1 MKFFLVKATTA
12 IVVSLCMASASVT
25 TAAEFEV
32 SYLDGS
38 SWNSIY
44 AQGFSP
50 SVSPNPN
57 LGLGAGDSVSLTEFS
72 FFKSG
77 NADNAS
83 DLRLAII
90 SPFFSNLA
98 GFNTGSSFLVGLSDN
113 TLAGTAGIA
122 TNDPITFTFSSLPL
136 VYGNGYG
143 AVLVSQSGNV
153 LTPQL
158 VPALVADYAE
168 TSPGSGIYA
177 PESNYGTNV
186 QYDYAVSN
194 FISTSIAGSYF
205 NTFSDAA
212 DANFVA
218 TFTAVPE
225 PSSALLGLS
234 CLALAAL
241 GRARRV

>member
-1 MKFFLVKATTA
+1 MKCLFVKAITV
-12 IVVSLCMASASVT
+12 IVVSLCMALAGVAN
-25 TAAEFEV
+25 AAEFEV

-57 LGLGAGDSVSLTEFS
+57 LGLGAGDMVSLTEFS

-77 NADNAS
+77 NADNNNN
-83 DLRLAII
+83 LKLAII
-90 SPFFSNLA
+90 SPFFSNIA
-98 GFNTGSSFLVGLSDN
+98 GMNTGSSFLIGLSDN

-122 TNDPITFTFSSLPL
+122 TNDPITFTFSNLPL

-177 PESNYGTNV
+177 PESNYGTNA
-186 QYDYAVSN
+186 QFDYAVSN
-194 FISTSIAGSYF
+194 FISASITGSYF

-234 CLALAAL
+234 CVALAVL
-241 GRARRV
+241 GRARRG

>member
-1 MKFFLVKATTA
+1 MKFLLMKATTA
-12 IVVSLCMASASVT
+12 IVVSLCMALAGVVN
-25 TAAEFEV
+25 AAEFEV
-32 SYLDGS
+32 SYLDGG

-57 LGLGAGDSVSLTEFS
+57 LGLAAGDPVSLTEFS

-77 NADNAS
+77 NADNTN
-83 DLRLAII
+83 DLKLAII
-90 SPFFSNLA
+90 SPFFSNIA
-98 GFNTGSSFLVGLSDN
+98 GMNTGSSFLIGLSDN
-113 TLAGTAGIA
+113 TLSGTGSIA
-122 TNDPITFTFSSLPL
+122 TNDAITFTFNNLPL

-158 VPALVADYAE
+158 VPALVADYTE
-168 TSPGSGIYA
+168 TFPGSGVYV
-177 PESNYGTNV
+177 PETNYGTNA
-186 QYDYAVSN
+186 QFDYAVSN
-194 FISTSIAGSYF
+194 FISTSIFGSFF

-225 PSSALLGLS
+225 PSSALLSLS
-234 CLALAAL
+234 CVALAAL
-241 GRARRV
+241 GRARRG

>member
-1 MKFFLVKATTA
+1 MKCLLMKATTA
-12 IVVSLCMASASVT
+12 IVVSSYMALAGVAN
-25 TAAEFEV
+25 AAEFEV

-38 SWNSIY
+38 SWNSIF

-57 LGLGAGDSVSLTEFS
+57 LGLAAGDPVSLTEFS

-77 NADNAS
+77 NADNNN
-83 DLRLAII
+83 DLKLAII
-90 SPFFSNLA
+90 SPFFANVA
-98 GFNTGSSFLVGLSDN
+98 GMNTGSSFLVGLSDN

-122 TNDPITFTFSSLPL
+122 TNDPITFTFSNLPL

-158 VPALVADYAE
+158 VPGLVADYAE
-168 TSPGSGIYA
+168 TFSGSGVYA
-177 PESNYGTNV
+177 PESNYGTNS

-194 FISTSIAGSYF
+194 FISSSIFGSFF

-225 PSSALLGLS
+225 PSSALLGFS
-234 CLALAAL
+234 CVAMATLF
-241 GRARRV
+241 RARRG